1 MGTYFRVKASHW
13 GVASRLAALAAM
25 LVGERAGEQGRPQ
38 VASRTAA
45 LAAVRERPGSR
56 TAVCAEATAQ
66 VSRAELSPELIA
78 GFYFAFAL
86 AGLLAVTSGKFLMSS

>member
-1 MGTYFRVKASHW
+1 MRDEQKGANFAMCTCFWVKASNW
-13 GVASRLAALAAM
+13 V
-25 LVGERAGEQGRPQ
+25 

-86 AGLLAVTSGKFLMSS
+86 AGLLAVTSGKFSMSS